1 MHNEILSLECFQAL
15 TDEAIQRLA
24 QNCLNIHYLCISG
37 CPNLTDATLLA
48 LAQYCHK
55 LTTFEAAGC
64 SQFTDNGFQAL
75 ARVNYLFETTL
86 IQTIQ
91 ANIVI
96 VTMILFCFQ
105 KNCHYLEKMDLED
118 CVLITDNTL
127 TYLAAGCPRLEQLV
141 SVIFSF
147 YFLATLIT

>member
-1 MHNEILSLECFQAL
+1 MLLFKCFQAL

-75 ARVNYLFETTL
+75 ARVNYLFNTIRL
-86 IQTIQ
+86 QTMYCMS
-91 ANIVI
+91 NNN
-96 VTMILFCFQ
+96 LFFGCISKELPLFG
-105 KNCHYLEKMDLED
+105 KNGLGGLR
-118 CVLITDNTL
+118 
-127 TYLAAGCPRLEQLV
+127 TYNR
-141 SVIFSF
+141 
-147 YFLATLIT
+147 